1 MLRKNWGILALG
13 LVGFGLFLLA
23 LLAGWRP
30 LAAVGSVTAGVAGG
44 WSLLRCQRLG
54 ILRTRHG
61 LLHRRDH
68 PAGFRFHLGCGWTAI
83 LLWTLGGVLFSLGVL
98 GPR

>member
-1 MLRKNWGILALG
+1 MRRKNWDLLALG
-13 LVGFGLFLLA
+13 LVGFALFLLSH
-23 LLAGWRP
+23 LPGWRP
-30 LAAVGSVTAGVAGG
+30 LAALGSVIAGAAGG

-83 LLWTLGGVLFSLGVL
+83 LLWTLGGLLVGLGLL
-98 GPR
+98 GSR